1 MTGRRPRWPWLLLVR
16 TAMAERPHQRQVAL
30 DTQRGF
36 HENLLHLGAENDTDD
51 AKKEAFS
58 YPKLNE
64 KIKQLEKESGEYAD
78 QVKGPMM
85 DQADIWL
92 QKKLRYEDSA
102 NVLSKGMG
110 VERQLLH
117 KLRVEVKNNG
127 TKKLKE
133 MEEHLKDVEDGPSA
147 NNSNETIVTNATTK

>member
-1 MTGRRPRWPWLLLVR
+1 MLYIGP
-16 TAMAERPHQRQVAL
+16 
-30 DTQRGF
+30 
-36 HENLLHLGAENDTDD
+36 ENETDD
-51 AKKEAFS
+51 AKQEAFG

-64 KIKQLEKESGEYAD
+64 KIKQLEKETAEYAD

-117 KLRVEVKNNG
+117 KLRVVAKNNG

-133 MEEHLKDVEDGPSA
+133 MEDNLKDVEDGPSSA
-147 NNSNETIVTNATTK
+147 NNSNETDSNATTK